1 MKAILDTN
9 FLMVPLQF
17 NVDIFSEIERIL
29 LGEGKYELATISLIE
44 EELAGLGQ
52 KGKAASTMIK
62 LNNVKV
68 YEIKATDADTGLLEF
83 AQLGDFLCTQDKEL
97 KRLAK
102 AKGIRIITLV
112 SQNHLAEV

>member
-1 MKAILDTN
+1 MKVILDAN

-17 NVDIFSEIERIL
+17 NVDIFSELERVL
-29 LGEGKYELATISLIE
+29 LGEGSYELATIALIE
-44 EELAGLGQ
+44 DELGDLGQ
-52 KGKAASTMIK
+52 KGKAARDMIK

-68 YEIKATDADTGLLEF
+68 HEIQAADADTGLLEF
-83 AQLGDFLCTQDKEL
+83 AQAGDFLCTQDKEL